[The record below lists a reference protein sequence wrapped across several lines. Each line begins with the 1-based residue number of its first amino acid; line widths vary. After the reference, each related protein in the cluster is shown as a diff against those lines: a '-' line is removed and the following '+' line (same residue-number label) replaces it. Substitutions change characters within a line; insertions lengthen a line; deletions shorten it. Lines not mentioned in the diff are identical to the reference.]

1 MSARAR
7 VSHQYSAW
15 RHGGW
20 YVHDVR
26 YPNGAVG
33 CVGKNAEGRWFIACD
48 SRPEAERAT
57 YPTRDAAADAEA
69 LLIKQGVLS

>member
-1 MSARAR
+1 MSERGR
-7 VSHQYSAW
+7 YSRW

-33 CVGKNAEGRWFIACD
+33 CVSRNFLDGKWRIMYDARDPW
-48 SRPEAERAT
+48 PT
-57 YPTRDAAADAEA
+57 YPTRKAAADAER
-69 LLIKQGVLS
+69 LLAERE